1 MADAYSSIVGG
12 KLNLK
17 GGIEK
22 KKKKRLKE
30 SSEAA
35 ELVATAAA
43 AAAAVTAAA
52 SAASRSSG
60 ASSSSAIAAVSRSTG
75 HTAAEMRH
83 IQVKAQRTIEKIE
96 KGEIKSHRDR
106 VKDFNDYLGN
116 LTEHYDLPKVRT
128 AFTHLNDHFG
138 NNIHAHHPIKL
149 HSTGEQR
156 ELKRVLLHWA
166 QAFCTSVLR
175 TFPFVGIFCEKGLGT
190 PRAGWKS
197 LLSQPDHIH
206 RYPTY
211 ILCQNPVSCPHCT
224 RVIRCNSRAQI
235 PAAPVTAT
243 PHEDR

>member
-1 MADAYSSIVGG
+1 MADAYRSIVGG

-22 KKKKRLKE
+22 KKKKRMKE

-43 AAAAVTAAA
+43 AAAAATAAA
-52 SAASRSSG
+52 SAASRSTG

-138 NNIHAHHPIKL
+138 NDIHAHHPIKL

-166 QAFCTSVLR
+166 HRHKRFAQAFCV
-175 TFPFVGIFCEKGLGT
+175 P
-190 PRAGWKS
+190 S
-197 LLSQPDHIH
+197 LLLEYFAKRGSELREQALEE
-206 RYPTY
+206 PT
-211 ILCQNPVSCPHCT
+211 ITT
-224 RVIRCNSRAQI
+224 R
-235 PAAPVTAT
+235 PYT
-243 PHEDR
+243 